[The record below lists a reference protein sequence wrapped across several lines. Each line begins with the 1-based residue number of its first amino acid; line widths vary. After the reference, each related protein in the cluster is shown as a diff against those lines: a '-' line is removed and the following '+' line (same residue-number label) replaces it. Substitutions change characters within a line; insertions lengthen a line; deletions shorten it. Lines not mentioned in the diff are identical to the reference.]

1 MIHQWI
7 AGLLVSGYGMTE
19 TNMIS
24 GVGQSGISS
33 ANGTMM
39 PTPGMGQQGQY
50 LNFFTVLVLASV
62 PKPQFG
68 LAGIMWVAFAE
79 SKQIY

>member
-1 MIHQWI
+1 
-7 AGLLVSGYGMTE
+7 MTE

-62 PKPQFG
+62 SVFLLLILILPTIILIFSSSFV
-68 LAGIMWVAFAE
+68 I
-79 SKQIY
+79 